1 MQSLLDEKFV
11 KFKESFQ
18 AHDETT
24 FQSGKMIA
32 HLIKKHIIH
41 IEI

>member
-18 AHDETT
+18 AHNETT
-24 FQSGKMIA
+24 FQSGKMLA
-32 HLIKKHIIH
+32 QM
-41 IEI
+41 